1 MARPTGGTLHPDPL
15 AGRVRVRRMSGSAER
30 RRQARF
36 RRRAQGQLPDAIHPG
51 QAFRTALRELRLTPN
66 RLWGLKECRE

>member
-1 MARPTGGTLHPDPL
+1 MARPTGGTQHPDPL

-36 RRRAQGQLPDAIHPG
+36 RRRAQGAAPRRDSCRPSVPDGTARAAPDAQPSVG
-51 QAFRTALRELRLTPN
+51 TQ
-66 RLWGLKECRE
+66 GV